1 MPEVAVLIIE
11 DEALYAD
18 QLEMQLEQLG
28 YEHLGTVDNSAAA
41 LELLAAQQPQLILM
55 DIHIRGDYDGVEL
68 AEIIDEQYQIPI
80 IFITSMHDDLTFK
93 RATRMKPAGFLVKP
107 FQALQL
113 KRSMELVIS
122 QLPPVANQTEL
133 NIQNDQ
139 FFIKNR
145 QKLERVR
152 VRDILFLKADG
163 RYTEIHTPEKR
174 YLLRSP
180 LQQLLLQLGDYNF
193 IATHRS
199 YAVNPKHIDSIDL
212 EDSVVILGAAQVPI
226 SKRYREGVLK
236 ALGR

>member
-1 MPEVAVLIIE
+1 MPEIAVLIIE

-18 QLEMQLEQLG
+18 QIEMQLEQLG

-41 LELLAAQQPQLILM
+41 LELLASQLPQLILM
-55 DIHIRGDYDGVEL
+55 DIHIRGDHDGVEL
-68 AEIIDEQYQIPI
+68 AEIIEERYQIPI

-93 RATRMKPAGFLVKP
+93 RATRMQPAGFLVKP

-113 KRSMELVIS
+113 KRSIELVIS
-122 QLPPVANQTEL
+122 QLPPAADPSEL

-152 VRDILFLKADG
+152 VHDILFLKADG
-163 RYTEIHTPEKR
+163 RYTEIHTTEKR
-174 YLLRSP
+174 HVLRRP

-199 YAVNPKHIDSIDL
+199 YAVNPQHIDTIDL
-212 EDSVVILGAAQVPI
+212 EDSTVILGASQIPI
-226 SKRYREGVLK
+226 SKRYRDAVLK